1 MLTEPLRARL
11 RSIDALRGLAIAGVV
26 LFHIGWDLDFSGL
39 LPGNLSRHPA
49 WLLFGRSLAGTF
61 MVLVGV
67 SLALAHGSRIRWR
80 PFFNRLWVIVAAAVA
95 ISAATRLVFPEA
107 FIYFGILHAIAAAS
121 LIGVFFVPLPALTSF
136 GAGAAM
142 LIFPSLFSDSLFDA
156 RWLAWIGFA
165 ETPPISNDYV
175 PIFPWAG
182 LTLMGLGLTKAG
194 IARGYDTWFLKH
206 EPAGPT
212 VMALGWLGRHSLM
225 IYLLH
230 QPILLALI
238 LPTAWLVK

>member
-1 MLTEPLRARL
+1 LTEPLRARL
-11 RSIDALRGLAIAGVV
+11 RSVDVLRGLAIAGVV
-26 LFHIGWDLDFSGL
+26 LFHIGWNLDFSGL

-67 SLALAHGSRIRWR
+67 SLALAHGSLIRWR
-80 PFFNRLWVIVAAAVA
+80 PFFDRLWVIVAAAVA
-95 ISAATRLVFPEA
+95 ISAVTRLIFPEA

-121 LIGVFFVPLPALTSF
+121 LIGVFFVPLSALIGF

-142 LIFPSLFSDSLFDA
+142 LTLPFLFSDPLFDT

-165 ETPPISNDYV
+165 ETPPVSNDYV
-175 PIFPWAG
+175 PLFPWAG
-182 LTLMGLGLTKAG
+182 LTLMGLGLAKAG
-194 IARGYDTWFLKH
+194 IARGYDTWLVRH

-238 LPTAWLVK
+238 LPTAWLMK